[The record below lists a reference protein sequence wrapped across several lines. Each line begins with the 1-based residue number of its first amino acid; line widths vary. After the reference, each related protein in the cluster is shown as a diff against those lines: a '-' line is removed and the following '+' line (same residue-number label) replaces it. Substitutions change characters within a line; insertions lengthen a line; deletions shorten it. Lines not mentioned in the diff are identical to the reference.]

1 VNRTPGPAP
10 RPDPPLLP
18 VIPPM
23 ADAPALLQVSG
34 LTKRFPGV
42 TALDGVSF
50 AVGTGEIHGLLGENG
65 AGKSTLLKIIS
76 GAQEPDAGTILW
88 DGQPTT
94 VGSPQAAQAM
104 GVVTIYQEFNLVPTL
119 SVAENIYLGREPL
132 RFGRLIDW
140 PRLRADAAAITGR
153 VGLQID
159 PETPVAE
166 LSVAEQQ
173 MVEIA
178 RALSVRAR
186 LIIMDEPTS
195 ALSEAEVTRL
205 LSIMRNLRREGV
217 SIMFVTHR
225 LEEAMAIC
233 DRVTILRDG
242 KLAAVRDREGLTTA
256 AIIELMVGRVASDLY
271 RRPQVRHAGGPVRL
285 AARGLRTGAGARAQG
300 THLHGIDLEVRAGEI
315 LGIAGLVGAGR
326 TELAR
331 AIFGADPL
339 LEGSIEV
346 DGRPVTIRS
355 PVDAIRHGI
364 GLVPEDRKQQA
375 LFLQQA
381 IRRNFSVASLDR
393 FLRAGLFVDERRE
406 EKALEGF
413 RASLKV
419 RMASPDH
426 AVANL
431 SGGNQQKIVLA
442 RWLSLNPKV
451 LIVDEPTRGI
461 DVAAKA
467 EVHELLDELAGR
479 GIAVIAI
486 SSELP
491 EILAIAD
498 RIVTMREGRIT
509 GEVAPAEATQERL
522 MALMTLNQAA

>member
-1 VNRTPGPAP
+1 MSNSESK
-10 RPDPPLLP
+10 PPLLR
-18 VIPPM
+18 I
-23 ADAPALLQVSG
+23 DT

-42 TALDGVSF
+42 IALEDVSLGVER
-50 AVGTGEIHGLLGENG
+50 GEVHGLLGENG

-76 GAQEPDAGTILW
+76 GAQLPDSGSISW
-88 DGQPTT
+88 DGVPVTIST
-94 VGSPQAAQAM
+94 PQAAQAL
-104 GVVTIYQEFNLVPTL
+104 GIVTIYQEFNLVPTL
-119 SVAENIYLGREPL
+119 TVAENVFIGREPL
-132 RFGRLIDW
+132 RFGGFVDW
-140 PRLRADAAAITGR
+140 PLMRRETREVLARI
-153 VGLQID
+153 GLAID
-159 PETPVAE
+159 PDALVSD

-178 RALSVRAR
+178 RALTINSR

-195 ALSEAEVTRL
+195 ALSEAEVSRL
-205 LSIMRNLRREGV
+205 LAIMRTLRGQGV

-233 DRVTILRDG
+233 DRFTILRDG
-242 KLAAVRDREGLTTA
+242 KLAAMRARQGLTIA
-256 AIIELMVGRVASDLY
+256 EIIELMVGRAASELY
-271 RRPQVRHAGGPVRL
+271 RRPQVRHEAGPVRL
-285 AARGLRTGAGARAQG
+285 SIRGLRSVARKRASHA
-300 THLHGIDLEVRAGEI
+300 THLAGIDLDVRGGEI

-331 AIFGADPL
+331 AVFGADTAL
-339 LEGSIEV
+339 VDRIEI

-355 PVDAIRHGI
+355 PFDAIRLGI

-381 IRRNFSVASLDR
+381 IRTNFSIAALDR
-393 FLRAGLFVDERRE
+393 FTRAGIFMDEARE
-406 EKALEGF
+406 REALGRFKA
-413 RASLKV
+413 SMNV
-419 RMASPDH
+419 RMTGSEQQIS
-426 AVANL
+426 NL

-442 RWLSLNPKV
+442 RWLALDPKI

-467 EVHELLDELAGR
+467 EVHELLDALAAR

-491 EILAIAD
+491 EVLAIAD
-498 RIVTMREGRIT
+498 RIVTMREGRLT
-509 GEVAPAEATQERL
+509 GEVSPAQATQAEL
-522 MALMTLNQAA
+522 MALMTLERQAEDSGAGRRLG